1 MHIHRH
7 FVYRTN
13 RKERKQNRKCTSQT
27 FHLLHKQRRKMHV
40 LYGNTKEKGNCMNY
54 LMLHDESNAAKKR
67 KMIRKRKTRYYTPIG
82 VTDKER
88 TSDKERMSEEERSR
102 LLSVSL
108 SGCLMWSPLYP
119 DLSSQCGIL
128 MVTGDTSLG

>member
-7 FVYRTN
+7 LVYCTN
-13 RKERKQNRKCTSQT
+13 RKERKQNRNAHHRHFIYCTN
-27 FHLLHKQRRKMHV
+27 RKEICMYCMETPKKKV
-40 LYGNTKEKGNCMNY
+40 TAWNIWNCMNY

-82 VTDKER
+82 VADKER

-108 SGCLMWSPLYP
+108 SGCLMWLPLYP
-119 DLSSQCGIL
+119 DLLS
-128 MVTGDTSLG
+128 